1 MAPSPSRRILFALAT
16 SAGFERAVRRVPG
29 GSRAAWRRL
38 AAPYVAGE
46 TTEDALTRAR
56 ELARLNLSASLDLF
70 GERVTDP
77 AQADAVA
84 EAYRRLAERLADDA
98 PPGTW
103 LSVDLSHLGVT
114 ADARAARRRL
124 ASIAERLPDG
134 ARLQVGAEE
143 AALTDA
149 VLEAVH
155 SVPEPR
161 RLTATVQA
169 NLRRSPEDVPR
180 LVAAGIGVR
189 LVKGAY
195 LEDPHAAL
203 PHGDATDLAYLRLAE
218 QLGELNADVGLAT
231 HHGLLREACR
241 RVLPRAPVEMLL
253 GVRGEEASGLAD
265 AGVPVRLY
273 VPFGPEWFRYGMRRL
288 AEARG
293 A

>member
-1 MAPSPSRRILFALAT
+1 MAW
-16 SAGFERAVRRVPG
+16 
-29 GSRAAWRRL
+29 WRR
-38 AAPYVAGE
+38 PYVAGE
-46 TTEDALTRAR
+46 TTEDALARAR

-77 AQADAVA
+77 TAGRRGRRGIPATGGPVGGGAAGDVAQRRSVAPRSHRRRRAV
-84 EAYRRLAERLADDA
+84 
-98 PPGTW
+98 
-103 LSVDLSHLGVT
+103 
-114 ADARAARRRL
+114 RRRL

-143 AALTDA
+143 AAVADA
-149 VLEAVH
+149 VLGAVH

-161 RLTATVQA
+161 RLTATIQA

-180 LVAAGIGVR
+180 LAEAGIGVR

-195 LEDPHAAL
+195 LEAPGDAL
-203 PHGDATDLAYLRLAE
+203 PFGEATDLAYLRLAE
-218 QLGELNADVGLAT
+218 QLGELDADVQLAT
-231 HHGLLREACR
+231 HDGLLREACR

-253 GVRGEEASGLAD
+253 GVRGAEASALAA

-293 A
+293 K